1 MANKMN
7 ETEILSGLYSGLQK
21 LKRNGVKM
29 KDIAAAAGWSP
40 SVLSALYASVL
51 PAFMSA
57 VGNGYGFDDALDEAL
72 STVNNL
78 SRGRLLGSM
87 YDLYKDVLDF
97 SVKEEHLSD
106 RPVEFISTLQ
116 SINRMSSARTNLI
129 EGVYMSYSRSS
140 SMPAL
145 KAEPYYFTDSP
156 SGGFKAGRKSVHDS
170 IREGIGIISKQNM
183 LYVLFNAF
191 QDPGFSLVSMYLQLP
206 FLEDISYLK
215 GIYLVP
221 DYNNNPIARRIV
233 LIRHSE
239 EADMNLFGTMEAR
252 LIMPEE
258 FTPQEKL
265 ISEYVCGK
273 TDCIKMCSLPSPKLD
288 LRDLKQEKDL
298 LAREENIAKFNG

>member
-1 MANKMN
+1 MG
-7 ETEILSGLYSGLQK
+7 ETEVLFEIYGKLQA
-21 LKRNGVKM
+21 LKKNGVKM
-29 KDIAAAAGWSP
+29 KDIATAAGWSP

-51 PAFMSA
+51 PAFRTATDS
-57 VGNGYGFDDALDEAL
+57 GKDFDQALDNAL
-72 STVNNL
+72 ATVNNL
-78 SRGRLLGSM
+78 SRGRLLGTMHRLLQDINAFRPAESP
-87 YDLYKDVLDF
+87 
-97 SVKEEHLSD
+97 SSGKE
-106 RPVEFISTLQ
+106 PEFISSLKAVNET
-116 SINRMSSARTNLI
+116 SSAKTGLI
-129 EGVYMSYSRSS
+129 EGLYMSYSCSS
-140 SMPAL
+140 SMTAL
-145 KAEPYYFTDSP
+145 KAEPCYFTDSP
-156 SGGFKAGRKSVHDS
+156 SGGFRAGRKSVHDS

-191 QDPGFSLVSMYLQLP
+191 QEPGFSLVSMYLQLP

-239 EADMNLFGTMEAR
+239 ETDMDIFGTMEAR
-252 LIMPEE
+252 LILPEE
-258 FTPQEKL
+258 FSPQEKL

-298 LAREENIAKFNG
+298 LAREENMASDED